1 MTMEIS
7 RLTVN
12 LPKKKHHKV
21 KRAAFNMGISM
32 RELVE
37 LSIDEFLHRK
47 PNKETDAALQ
57 QSILRKGLKGYENI
71 EDLFKD
77 LER

>member
-1 MTMEIS
+1 MTVEIS

-12 LPKKKHHKV
+12 LPQKKHLKI
-21 KRAAFNMGISM
+21 KRAASNMGISM

-37 LSIDEFLHRK
+37 LSIDEFLQRK

-57 QSILRKGLKGYENI
+57 QSISRKGLKGYENI